1 MNFPTLEFQVVS
13 SSSGEVYFIEVSRKG
28 QNLTCTCT
36 CPAGSHGTHCKHR
49 LGILSGDAGIVE
61 AGDTDQMH
69 LIPQMLSGTD
79 VEAALIRLNELQ
91 AQKAELDRKVKA
103 AKKALA
109 RTLDD

>member
-13 SSSGEVYFIEVSRKG
+13 SSSGEVYFIEVARKG
-28 QNLTCTCT
+28 ANLTCTCT
-36 CPAGSHGTHCKHR
+36 CPAASNGTHCKHR

-69 LIPQMLSGTD
+69 LIPQMLAGTD
-79 VEAALIRLNELQ
+79 VEQAMARLNELE
-91 AQKAELDRKVKA
+91 AQKAEIDRQLKA

-109 RTLDD
+109 RTLDN